1 MRRLGC
7 QYKIAK
13 RNITLL
19 QKYFDPAVVDS
30 LEFKS
35 NNFRN
40 NNDNKEIFSMVY
52 SFLHNQMLPPPN
64 ITGNIHI
71 GHALTLTIQVFISKI
86 QDFFARYYLMRNRN
100 VKWQSGLDH
109 AGIATQSKVLSE
121 LERKGVKIEN
131 LSRDEILE
139 EVQG

>member
-1 MRRLGC
+1 
-7 QYKIAK
+7 
-13 RNITLL
+13 
-19 QKYFDPAVVDS
+19 
-30 LEFKS
+30 
-35 NNFRN
+35 
-40 NNDNKEIFSMVY
+40 
-52 SFLHNQMLPPPN
+52 
-64 ITGNIHI
+64 
-71 GHALTLTIQVFISKI
+71 
-86 QDFFARYYLMRNRN
+86 MRNRN